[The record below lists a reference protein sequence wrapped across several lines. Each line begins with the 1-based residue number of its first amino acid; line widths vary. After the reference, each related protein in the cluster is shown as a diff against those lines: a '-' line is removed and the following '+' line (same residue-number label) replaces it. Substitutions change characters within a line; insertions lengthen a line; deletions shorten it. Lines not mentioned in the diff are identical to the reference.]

1 VNENKLTG
9 NFSNENCCGK
19 QKVKMLF
26 EKYKDRDLYYSWAYG
41 DRNGDKELS
50 QIADEKFYKYF

>member
-1 VNENKLTG
+1 
-9 NFSNENCCGK
+9 
-19 QKVKMLF
+19 MLF